1 MATEAPV
8 NGTYASHGSFDQSA
22 GYNNSTSSGQ
32 PSYSNG
38 ASNQA
43 PSSGASQEIPKD
55 EVGWYFVEQYYTTL
69 SRSPE
74 KLYLFYNK
82 RSQFVLGNEADKV
95 AVCVGQKAINEHI
108 KDLDFRDCKV
118 RVTNVDSQASDAN
131 IVIQVIGEISNKS
144 QPHKKFTQT
153 FVLAG
158 QTNGYFVLN
167 DIFRYII
174 EEEDAAQNDDDQA
187 QSTEAAAGL
196 LEPTSTAVEQPAAET
211 LSSSQDP
218 AAIEQSAS
226 QVDKELQQKVL
237 DPSPIKKE
245 DPPTGAVNGTS
256 APAEDEMVQASDAP
270 VAATTAADEPAQST
284 IQDVES
290 QTIEEPETE
299 KPKDPEPTPAISP
312 AKSAAQPASA
322 SPAQASAPAPS
333 KPSAPKSWASLA
345 AAAHRTPPAVPV
357 PQQSSS
363 AAAPQTKAAPVPA
376 AAPAPAA
383 APSPAPAP
391 SAAAAPAEAS
401 PAKQEDEWTAVG
413 DHKKQQKGAQAAAGA
428 QEGPQTRAYIKNV
441 SENLDPKDLRAA
453 MEKFGDI
460 TYFDVHKAKNC
471 AFVDFKTPEAYKAA
485 VDANPHQ
492 VGTDRVVVE
501 ERRTKPGMPFAPRGG
516 ARGGGRGG
524 QAQGGRGNFQGGRG
538 GFAGRGRGGANAP
551 RGGRGGATPAAQ

>member
-1 MATEAPV
+1 M
-8 NGTYASHGSFDQSA
+8 
-22 GYNNSTSSGQ
+22 
-32 PSYSNG
+32 
-38 ASNQA
+38 
-43 PSSGASQEIPKD
+43 
-55 EVGWYFVEQYYTTL
+55 
-69 SRSPE
+69 
-74 KLYLFYNK
+74 
-82 RSQFVLGNEADKV
+82 
-95 AVCVGQKAINEHI
+95 
-108 KDLDFRDCKV
+108 
-118 RVTNVDSQASDAN
+118 
-131 IVIQVIGEISNKS
+131 
-144 QPHKKFTQT
+144 
-153 FVLAG
+153 
-158 QTNGYFVLN
+158 
-167 DIFRYII
+167 
-174 EEEDAAQNDDDQA
+174 
-187 QSTEAAAGL
+187 
-196 LEPTSTAVEQPAAET
+196 EPTSTAVAHPAAET

-237 DPSPIKKE
+237 DPAPIKKE
-245 DPPTGAVNGTS
+245 DPPAGAVNGS
-256 APAEDEMVQASDAP
+256 APAENEVIQASDAP

-345 AAAHRTPPAVPV
+345 AAAHRVPTAVPA

-363 AAAPQTKAAPVPA
+363 AAPAQTKAAPVPA

-383 APSPAPAP
+383 AAPSPAPAA

-441 SENLDPKDLRAA
+441 SENLEPKELRAA

-460 TYFDVHKAKNC
+460 TYFDVHKAK
-471 AFVDFKTPEAYKAA
+471 VI
-485 VDANPHQ
+485 V
-492 VGTDRVVVE
+492 
-501 ERRTKPGMPFAPRGG
+501 
-516 ARGGGRGG
+516 
-524 QAQGGRGNFQGGRG
+524 
-538 GFAGRGRGGANAP
+538 
-551 RGGRGGATPAAQ
+551 